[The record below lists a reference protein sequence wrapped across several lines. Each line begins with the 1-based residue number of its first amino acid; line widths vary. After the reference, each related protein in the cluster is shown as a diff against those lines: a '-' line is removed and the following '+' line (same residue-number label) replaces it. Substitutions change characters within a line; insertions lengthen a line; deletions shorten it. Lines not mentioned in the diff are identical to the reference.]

1 MKKEQCEKANL
12 FGKCPFVTTQ
22 QLIKG
27 KWAILILHELSDGP
41 VRFKELQRNI
51 DITQATLSS
60 QLKYLEQEGLI
71 TRHVYPE
78 IPPRVE
84 YALTDIGYSF
94 IPVLNEI
101 EKWGMKYIDYLKEK
115 NKEKSVSANS

>member
-1 MKKEQCEKANL
+1 MKKEKCDKANL
-12 FGKCPFVTTQ
+12 FGICPFVTTQ
-22 QLIKG
+22 QVIKG
-27 KWAILILHELSDGP
+27 KWAILIMHELSNGP

-71 TRHVYPE
+71 KRLVYPE

-84 YALTDIGYSF
+84 YSLTDIGLSF
-94 IPVLNEI
+94 TPVLHEI
-101 EKWGMKYIDYLKEK
+101 ENWGMKYIDYLKEK
-115 NKEKSVSANS
+115 NKEKTVSANN

>member
-1 MKKEQCEKANL
+1 MKKEKCDKANL
-12 FGKCPFVTTQ
+12 FGICPFVTTQ
-22 QLIKG
+22 QVIKG
-27 KWAILILHELSDGP
+27 KWAILIMHELSNGP

-71 TRHVYPE
+71 KRIVYPE

-84 YALTDIGYSF
+84 YSLTDIGLSF
-94 IPVLNEI
+94 TPVLHEI
-101 EKWGMKYIDYLKEK
+101 ENWGMKYIDYLKEK
-115 NKEKSVSANS
+115 NKEKTVSANN

>member
-1 MKKEQCEKANL
+1 MKKEQCEKANQ
-12 FGKCPFVTTQ
+12 FSKCPFVTSQ

-27 KWAILILHELSDGP
+27 KWAILILHELSEGP
-41 VRFKELQRNI
+41 VRFKELQRHI
-51 DITQATLSS
+51 DITQATLSA

-71 TRHVYPE
+71 KRQVYPE

-84 YALTDIGYSF
+84 YSLTDIGYSF
-94 IPVLNEI
+94 TPVLNEI
-101 EKWGMKYIDYLKEK
+101 EKWGMKYIDYLEEK

>member
-1 MKKEQCEKANL
+1 MNKEQCEKANM

-60 QLKYLEQEGLI
+60 QLNI
-71 TRHVYPE
+71 
-78 IPPRVE
+78 
-84 YALTDIGYSF
+84 
-94 IPVLNEI
+94 
-101 EKWGMKYIDYLKEK
+101 
-115 NKEKSVSANS
+115 

>member
-71 TRHVYPE
+71 KRKVYPE

-94 IPVLNEI
+94 THVLNEI

>member
-1 MKKEQCEKANL
+1 MKKEKCDKANL
-12 FGKCPFVTTQ
+12 FGICPFVTTQ
-22 QLIKG
+22 QVIKG
-27 KWAILILHELSDGP
+27 KWAILIMHELSNGP

-71 TRHVYPE
+71 KRLVYPE

-84 YALTDIGYSF
+84 YSLTDIGLSF
-94 IPVLNEI
+94 TPVLHEI
-101 EKWGMKYIDYLKEK
+101 ENWGMKYIDYLKEK
-115 NKEKSVSANS
+115 NKEKTVSATN

>member
-1 MKKEQCEKANL
+1 MKKEQCEKANQ
-12 FGKCPFVTTQ
+12 FGKCPFVTSQ

-27 KWAILILHELSDGP
+27 KWAILILHELYEGP
-41 VRFKELQRNI
+41 VRFKELQRHI
-51 DITQATLSS
+51 DITQATLSA

-71 TRHVYPE
+71 KRQVYPE

-84 YALTDIGYSF
+84 YSLTDIGYSF
-94 IPVLNEI
+94 TPVLNEI
-101 EKWGMKYIDYLKEK
+101 EKWGMKYIYYLEEK